1 MRSWCWED
9 SELSVRASRLSESSA
24 SPRRR
29 SRACCRAV
37 RDSET
42 RATQSLSGAMLKL
55 VMVWRMSWG
64 GRRLVGQGGV
74 GCGGEAAYGGGVFF
88 EEHFG
93 GLRGLEG
100 VVLAVWIVGCSC
112 WLRMWAWGCWS

>member
-1 MRSWCWED
+1 MLGGQRVERAREPLERFFGVAEAEVARLLQGCEGLGD
-9 SELSVRASRLSESSA
+9 ARDAELVGGDVEVGDGVADEL
-24 SPRRR
+24 
-29 SRACCRAV
+29 
-37 RDSET
+37 
-42 RATQSLSGAMLKL
+42 
-55 VMVWRMSWG
+55 G
-64 GRRLVGQGGV
+64 GRRLVGEGGV

-112 WLRMWAWGCWS
+112 WLRTWAWGCWS